1 MNMNQSA
8 QSDNQINELVELS
21 FDEMSAV
28 VGGSGI
34 LGLGDTGGQNR
45 DESNNQNLSIFGD
58 SILSGQTNTFTPS
71 ASIRGIDGVG
81 LSVRV

>member
-1 MNMNQSA
+1 MNI
-8 QSDNQINELVELS
+8 NQINEFVELS

-34 LGLGDTGGQNR
+34 LGLGDTGGQIR
-45 DESNNQNLSIFGD
+45 DGSINQNLVIFGD
-58 SILSGQTNTFTPS
+58 SFMSGQANVFSPV
-71 ASIRGIDGVG
+71 ASIGGIDGVG